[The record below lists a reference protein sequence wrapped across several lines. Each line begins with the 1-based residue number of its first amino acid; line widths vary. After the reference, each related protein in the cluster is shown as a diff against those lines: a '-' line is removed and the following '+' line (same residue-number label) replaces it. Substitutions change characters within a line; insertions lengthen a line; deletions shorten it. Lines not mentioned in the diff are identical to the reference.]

1 MSDFSTVLSF
11 DMRAPAFGAPSAELY
26 EEALESGAT
35 AARERWLRRLRESL
49 TEHGRPPLQV
59 LEQPLALTAYLQ
71 VGEATDDDKGG
82 EPDGSDESSRNAH
95 AAPRWPAA

>member
-1 MSDFSTVLSF
+1 GGWHRAGGREEGGL
-11 DMRAPAFGAPSAELY
+11 RRGRPELGGGALGGGAPAAG
-26 EEALESGAT
+26 
-35 AARERWLRRLRESL
+35 ERWLPRPRDSP
-49 TEHGRPPLQV
+49 TDPGRPPLQV
-59 LEQPLALTAYLQ
+59 LEQALALTAYLQ